1 MSAGASVLRMRMET
15 SRRGQQRNMNRNVI
29 TAIGLGAALVI
40 TLAVGRL
47 VDAQES
53 SRCNT
58 CAGWATLEQKV
69 RESGGWLDYG
79 KVKDGIL
86 TVALAPTPE
95 KGEVVQAA
103 FREFHQMAQFSSS
116 NGCPMCKEM
125 EKIGQ
130 TKGTSWEVI
139 PLRTGAIYM
148 LTSKKPKV
156 VAQLHALFD
165 KGAEEMLKT
174 ACGTGCSE
182 TACAKGGCK
191 SKETACAATCAHHKK
206 VEKEISSGDAEPH

>member
-1 MSAGASVLRMRMET
+1 MK
-15 SRRGQQRNMNRNVI
+15 RNVI
-29 TAIGLGAALVI
+29 TAIGLGTALVI

-47 VDAQES
+47 VGAQETPK
-53 SRCNT
+53 CEN

-79 KVKDGIL
+79 KVKDAIL

-95 KGEVVQAA
+95 KGEVVLAA
-103 FREFHQMAQFSSS
+103 FREFHQLTQFSSTH
-116 NGCPMCKEM
+116 GCTMCKEM

-156 VAQLHALFD
+156 VAQLHAMFD
-165 KGAEEMLKT
+165 KGCAEMQKT
-174 ACGTGCSE
+174 ACGSGCSE
-182 TACAKGGCK
+182 TACSKGTCK
-191 SKETACAATCAHHKK
+191 GKETACAATCGHHKK
-206 VEKEISSGDAEPH
+206 DAEKEISSGETEDH

>member
-1 MSAGASVLRMRMET
+1 MK
-15 SRRGQQRNMNRNVI
+15 RNLI
-29 TAIGLGAALVI
+29 TAFGLGAALVI

-47 VDAQES
+47 VDAQETSKCS
-53 SRCNT
+53 S

-69 RESGGWLDYG
+69 REAGGWLDYG

-95 KGEVVQAA
+95 KGEVVLTS
-103 FREFHQMAQFSSS
+103 FREFHQMTQFSSTH
-116 NGCPMCKEM
+116 GCTMCKDL

-156 VAQLHALFD
+156 VAQIHALFD
-165 KGAEEMLKT
+165 KGLAEMQKT
-174 ACGTGCSE
+174 ACGKTCTT
-182 TACAKGGCK
+182 TACASGGCLK
-191 SKETACAATCAHHKK
+191 GKDTACAATCEHHKK
-206 VEKEISSGDAEPH
+206 DGNEISSGEVEGN